1 VARGCDEAKDVAAGL
16 TEVLAGTSDLFVTT
30 YACPFDG
37 RYHWYQALISPI
49 YRGELRK
56 AMTMHVDV
64 SALQR
69 DPLTKLPNRALL
81 DAQLGF
87 AINAAKNNNTRL
99 GVLLVDMNNLK
110 LINDQFGHA
119 VGDCAITSMA
129 RCLNK
134 VFEPHGMVARIGGDE
149 FGIVLGDTADDV
161 SVRRLQNEFA
171 ACLNKQDCESAAP
184 RMSAEL
190 WLFRLARRWCFAGS
204 LVKGGRRTNVRQQAP
219 ASYSLAPSRLAL
231 GQRHPGLGEGGALPL
246 RHVGK
251 IGPRD
256 GVLE

>member
-1 VARGCDEAKDVAAGL
+1 MDPAKRWNYLEECQAAVARGCDEAKDVAAGL

-37 RYHWYQALISPI
+37 RYHWYQVLISPI

-119 VGDCAITSMA
+119 VGDCAMTSMA

-134 VFEPHGMVARIGGDE
+134 VFEPHGMVTRIGGDE

-184 RMSAEL
+184 RMSAS
-190 WLFRLARRWCFAGS
+190 FGFS
-204 LVKGGRRTNVRQQAP
+204 V
-219 ASYSLAPSRLAL
+219 
-231 GQRHPGLGEGGALPL
+231 LPE
-246 RHVGK
+246 
-251 IGPRD
+251 D
-256 GVLE
+256 GVSREALLKAADERMYASKHQRRIA

>member
-1 VARGCDEAKDVAAGL
+1 
-16 TEVLAGTSDLFVTT
+16 
-30 YACPFDG
+30 
-37 RYHWYQALISPI
+37 
-49 YRGELRK
+49 
-56 AMTMHVDV
+56 MHVDV

-119 VGDCAITSMA
+119 VGDCAMTS
-129 RCLNK
+129 
-134 VFEPHGMVARIGGDE
+134 
-149 FGIVLGDTADDV
+149 
-161 SVRRLQNEFA
+161 
-171 ACLNKQDCESAAP
+171 
-184 RMSAEL
+184 
-190 WLFRLARRWCFAGS
+190 S
-204 LVKGGRRTNVRQQAP
+204 LVKGGRRTNVRPQAP

>member
-1 VARGCDEAKDVAAGL
+1 M
-16 TEVLAGTSDLFVTT
+16 
-30 YACPFDG
+30 
-37 RYHWYQALISPI
+37 ISPI

-119 VGDCAITSMA
+119 VGDCA
-129 RCLNK
+129 
-134 VFEPHGMVARIGGDE
+134 EPESVELGRHAVGDGTLVARR
-149 FGIVLGDTADDV
+149 A
-161 SVRRLQNEFA
+161 
-171 ACLNKQDCESAAP
+171 
-184 RMSAEL
+184 
-190 WLFRLARRWCFAGS
+190 
-204 LVKGGRRTNVRQQAP
+204 
-219 ASYSLAPSRLAL
+219 
-231 GQRHPGLGEGGALPL
+231 
-246 RHVGK
+246 
-251 IGPRD
+251 RD
-256 GVLE
+256 GAQLEEEVDDP